1 MNMYEVSRALLL
13 ASALTLAS
21 APASAASEAGQDIC
35 SARFRGTPQQQV
47 EAMRQPVQE
56 AIETLDNA
64 RIDLPSPSLPSG
76 NINYLSIN
84 PSFAEQTDKVCVLG
98 YFELW
103 RNNSYSTL
111 PLLVDHVAVVDS
123 PNPHDAARPIATTR
137 IYFRTPKIEEF
148 SNAGDLKG
156 SWVFW
161 NRHQPL
167 RLKIAAFDYE
177 DGQRGHVYFGREMK
191 LTVSGKASSMAAAL
205 LFTAGCYL
213 LAAAAIPALGGNGAQ
228 PPPGWRQRWH
238 RLLPWYITGSG
249 GHASL
254 SQMQMLLFT
263 LIVATLLF
271 YQWLRTGLLQE
282 LSTDLLYLI
291 GISTAGT
298 AGSQITSSIKKEL
311 EPQLYAYVQ
320 QLGWFTAPLTGA
332 HARASAAELLQTD
345 KRFDIYKFQMLVF
358 TVVIAAYVIASG
370 ADALGNIQISATLL
384 TLMSMSQGAYV
395 GGHAAS
401 DQLSPLEDQLTG
413 MRDLQQRYQASTD
426 MRVSEE
432 LRRRFQLAAAQAG
445 MMFSRIFPRTLPDYM
460 LDMPLDA
467 ASPAPPAQE
476 SA

>member
-1 MNMYEVSRALLL
+1 MNRNAAKGALLL
-13 ASALTLAS
+13 ASALTWAAAS
-21 APASAASEAGQDIC
+21 SAAASETSGDIC

-47 EAMRQPVQE
+47 EAMRHPVQE
-56 AIETLDNA
+56 AIETLDNT
-64 RIDLPSPSLPSG
+64 RIELPSPSLPSG
-76 NINYLSIN
+76 NINYLSII

-103 RNNSYSTL
+103 HNNSYSTL
-111 PLLVDHVAVVDS
+111 PLLVDHVAIVSS
-123 PNPHDAARPIATTR
+123 PNAHDAARPIAATR

-148 SNAGDLKG
+148 GNAGDLKG
-156 SWVFW
+156 SWDFW

-167 RLKIAAFDYE
+167 RLKIAAFEYE
-177 DGQRGHVYFGREMK
+177 NGLRGRVHFGRDMK
-191 LTVSGKASSMAAAL
+191 LTVSSKASSMLAAM
-205 LFTAGCYL
+205 LFAAGCYL
-213 LAAAAIPALGGNGAQ
+213 LAAAAIPVLGDNGTLRPLA
-228 PPPGWRQRWH
+228 WRQRWRH
-238 RLLPWYITGSG
+238 LLPWYITGSG

-291 GISTAGT
+291 GISTVGT
-298 AGSQITSSIKKEL
+298 AGSQITTSIKKEL
-311 EPQLYAYVQ
+311 EPQLYAYAQ
-320 QLGWFTAPLTGA
+320 QLGWFTAPLAGA
-332 HARASAAELLQTD
+332 HAQASAAELLQTD

-370 ADALGNIQISATLL
+370 ADALGNIEISATLL
-384 TLMSMSQGAYV
+384 TLMGMSQGAYV

-445 MMFSRIFPRTLPDYM
+445 VMFSRIFPRTLPDYM

-467 ASPAPPAQE
+467 ASPAKGP
-476 SA
+476 S